1 MDPCLRIRFSHGGP
15 EYDAKYPDGI
25 PTAIDITL
33 KSGKEPASV
42 ENPVERMSIATGY
55 MWVDHKVLW
64 DLVSMDNIDQRWSK
78 WPQCHNRIVNY
89 VCREMYGDTCE
100 VISSGMASLMH
111 SLGPVVLRS
120 GSCFKTPATSSRH
133 SRWMSVKKSPDRL
146 QCAIETKGSWDC
158 WQVEAL
164 L

>member
-1 MDPCLRIRFSHGGP
+1 MPSTLMASPQPSTSLWRVVRSLPQSKIPRREWVLLRVTCEI
-15 EYDAKYPDGI
+15 
-25 PTAIDITL
+25 
-33 KSGKEPASV
+33 
-42 ENPVERMSIATGY
+42 
-55 MWVDHKVLW
+55 MWVYHKVLW
-64 DLVSMDNIDQRWSK
+64 DLVSMDIIDQRWSK

-133 SRWMSVKKSPDRL
+133 SNRWMSVKKSPDRL
-146 QCAIETKGSWDC
+146 QRTIETKGSWDC